1 MTTTVT
7 ISSEPDPV
15 EPADHSQELI
25 LGACVVL
32 ALIFFLLGLRWAK
45 RRRHKH
51 EGEHLVAEIAE
62 PETLE
67 DIDRDRRG

>member
-7 ISSEPDPV
+7 GSTEPDPV
-15 EPADHSQELI
+15 GTGDYSQELI
-25 LGACVVL
+25 VAACVIL

-51 EGEHLVAEIAE
+51 EGEHLVVDMAE

-67 DIDRDRRG
+67 DVDRDRKG